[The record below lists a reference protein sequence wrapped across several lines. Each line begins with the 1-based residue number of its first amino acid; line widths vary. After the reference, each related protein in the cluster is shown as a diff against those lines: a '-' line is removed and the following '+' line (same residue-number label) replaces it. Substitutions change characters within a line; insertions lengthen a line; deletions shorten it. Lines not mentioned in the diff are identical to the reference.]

1 MNGPRRRAL
10 ACASAGVLGV
20 TSPAFA
26 DAPRCDGARPIVQ
39 ATVDEGVAIDRDRL
53 LRLLRIE
60 LESRGLDLCD
70 ASDRKPIAVLRLA
83 AHEGDVTLT
92 VEARDRITAKELK
105 RDVPVGNYPADA
117 RPLLV
122 AVAMDELLRASWA
135 ELVLKDA
142 PAPAEP
148 PPKAVTDVVADVIAR
163 PVQPRSLRARLGASA
178 AIDHFADGATLLGG
192 DLAFGIWLTSR
203 FALSLRLSLRSGF
216 VRDSASG
223 SVSPSMIAGGAAA
236 SFTLTPPSA
245 VAGLDAVASVSL
257 ARVSFGA
264 TASAGARATPQ
275 SEGTVLLDGGA
286 EGWLV
291 LGRWIR
297 LTATLLY
304 VQPLRPV
311 RALDGGAVVVGVGGP
326 GIGGGLG
333 ACATF

>member
-1 MNGPRRRAL
+1 MRTRRRAL
-10 ACASAGVLGV
+10 ACAVATVMGA
-20 TSPAFA
+20 TSPAWA
-26 DAPRCDGARPIVQ
+26 ERPRCDGSRPIVH
-39 ATVDEGVAIDRDRL
+39 ASVDEGVAIDRDRL

-70 ASDRKPIAVLRLA
+70 PSDRKPIAVLRLA

-105 RDVPVGNYPADA
+105 RDVPVGNYPEDA

-148 PPKAVTDVVADVIAR
+148 PPKAVTDVVADVAR
-163 PVQPRSLRARLGASA
+163 PAQARPLRARVGASA
-178 AIDHFADGATLLGG
+178 AIDHFAQGATLLGG
-192 DLAFGIWLTSR
+192 DLAFGIWITSR
-203 FALSLRLSLRSGF
+203 FALSLRLGLRGAFSS
-216 VRDSASG
+216 DSASG

-236 SFTLTPPSA
+236 SFTITPPTA
-245 VAGLDAVASVSL
+245 IAGLDATASVSV

-264 TASAGARATPQ
+264 TANEGARATPQ
-275 SEGTVLLDGGA
+275 SEGTVLIDGGA
-286 EGWLV
+286 EGWLL
-291 LGRWIR
+291 LGRWVR

-311 RALDGGAVVVGVGGP
+311 RALDGNAVVVGVGGP